1 MPSTYKLCLRGGG
14 CGGKPTPRPFQ
25 AWWYT
30 PAIPEFR
37 KLRQL
42 NSHRIEVILGY
53 LKNVSKDKK
62 KNKTKNR
69 QTIMWEGLTR
79 RPRGQTQLLLFQRI

>member
-1 MPSTYKLCLRGGG
+1 MGGWG
-14 CGGKPTPRPFQ
+14 EKPTPPPFQ

-30 PAIPEFR
+30 PAIPGFR

-42 NSHRIEVILGY
+42 NSHRIEAILGY
-53 LKNVSKDKK
+53 WKSVSKEKK
-62 KNKTKNR
+62 KNR
-69 QTIMWEGLTR
+69 QTKMWEGLAR